1 MERREAIKLAITGI
15 AAFTL
20 GFYSRQPILGRT
32 AIEEDYEEK
41 AYGKC
46 FIEIHDLDP
55 WNYNQGYVEKL
66 DDLLDQLGINRR
78 EYFLIPANRD
88 DPEALKHNPQ
98 FVEYVKQKILGR
110 YPLGHHGLIHWP
122 MDEERWIFEFTN
134 LNREKTRE
142 KCEKALKIHEEIFG
156 RPPDGGEAPPNWSY
170 SAEALK
176 TFLEYYPYVCTYKI
190 VFLRKKQPIIA
201 QAFAPTFGIENPGE
215 SIEDFRENLKHYNPA
230 TLRIVFHPQ
239 DAKSANLEEV
249 ACRIFNIIEDE
260 GYILD
265 TYERLFA

>member
-1 MERREAIKLAITGI
+1 VERREAIKLAITGI

-20 GFYSRQPILGRT
+20 GLYSRQPILGRT

-55 WNYNQGYVEKL
+55 WNYNQG
-66 DDLLDQLGINRR
+66 GINRR

-122 MDEERWIFEFTN
+122 MDEER
-134 LNREKTRE
+134 
-142 KCEKALKIHEEIFG
+142 
-156 RPPDGGEAPPNWSY
+156 
-170 SAEALK
+170 
-176 TFLEYYPYVCTYKI
+176 
-190 VFLRKKQPIIA
+190 
-201 QAFAPTFGIENPGE
+201 
-215 SIEDFRENLKHYNPA
+215 
-230 TLRIVFHPQ
+230 
-239 DAKSANLEEV
+239 
-249 ACRIFNIIEDE
+249 
-260 GYILD
+260 
-265 TYERLFA
+265 